1 MTLIQTQTLGSNS
14 ASVVF
19 SSIPQDGTDLVVKFS
34 ARTNASDVIDTC
46 LVDFNGTSSG
56 FTNRSLMGFQ
66 TEDQSFSFND
76 ARRAGHA
83 TAANQTANTFSS
95 VELYIPNYAG
105 ATNKNVSVESAT
117 EGTSNYYEMLI
128 GATLWSN
135 TAAITSLTLRPFG
148 SSNFVSGSIFS
159 LYKITKGSSGGVV
172 VS

>member
-1 MTLIQTQTLGSNS
+1 MKLIETKTLGSNA
-14 ASVVF
+14 ASVIF
-19 SSIPQDGTDLVVKFS
+19 TSIPQDGTDLLVKFS
-34 ARTNASDVIDTC
+34 ARTNVSDVIDTC
-46 LVDFNGTSSG
+46 LVDFNTITTG
-56 FTNRSLMGFQ
+56 FTNRTLLGFPDPVTSQ
-66 TEDQSFSFND
+66 IYNE

-83 TAANQTANTFSS
+83 TGANQTSNTFAT

-105 ATNKNVSVESAT
+105 STNKSVSVESAT
-117 EGTSNYYEMLI
+117 EGTSTYYEMLL

-148 SSNFVSGSIFS
+148 SSLFVTGSIFS